1 MNTAVLIGAG
11 AAVLGSILVAL
22 PTDELSAVAA
32 LPPFLAD
39 VLRYCLAG
47 R

>member
-1 MNTAVLIGAG
+1 MAVLIGAS

-22 PTDELSAVAA
+22 PTDELSAVVA

-39 VLRYCLAG
+39 ALRYHIAG
-47 R
+47 H